1 MRPFIQD
8 IYARMSAINPTKF
21 QLKYMDETILEVLSY
36 LLDIHSTIEKQKAE
50 KEKLDTIK
58 RKVDEQKRRDFF
70 YDQSK

>member
-1 MRPFIQD
+1 
-8 IYARMSAINPTKF
+8 
-21 QLKYMDETILEVLSY
+21 MDETILEVLSY

-70 YDQSK
+70 YD